1 MAHSYSHNYMSQ
13 QNECFLIIMH
23 LSTCIP
29 SFFFQDIFSVI
40 ITRLFIMISYS
51 SLKENCFFKEIY
63 ILSNTSFE
71 AGRFEKNMLKML
83 NIINIVQKYKW
94 TPLYAL
100 LHGNFSNFCHC
111 ISIPIFQFNQSIK
124 IITTTYLMPLLLLV
138 FCAVVSNICFCCN

>member
-1 MAHSYSHNYMSQ
+1 
-13 QNECFLIIMH
+13 
-23 LSTCIP
+23 
-29 SFFFQDIFSVI
+29 
-40 ITRLFIMISYS
+40 MISYS

-100 LHGNFSNFCHC
+100 LHGNFQIFV
-111 ISIPIFQFNQSIK
+111 IVYGFQFFNSIN
-124 IITTTYLMPLLLLV
+124 PLKL
-138 FCAVVSNICFCCN
+138 

>member
-1 MAHSYSHNYMSQ
+1 MLSYHNASIYMYS
-13 QNECFLIIMH
+13 II
-23 LSTCIP
+23 
-29 SFFFQDIFSVI
+29 FFQDIFPVI

-100 LHGNFSNFCHC
+100 LHGNFCHC

-124 IITTTYLMPLLLLV
+124 IITTTYLMSLLLLV

>member
-1 MAHSYSHNYMSQ
+1 MSQ

-23 LSTCIP
+23 LSTYIP

-40 ITRLFIMISYS
+40 ITRLFKMISYS

-83 NIINIVQKYKW
+83 NIINIVQKYK
-94 TPLYAL
+94 
-100 LHGNFSNFCHC
+100 
-111 ISIPIFQFNQSIK
+111 
-124 IITTTYLMPLLLLV
+124 
-138 FCAVVSNICFCCN
+138 

>member
-1 MAHSYSHNYMSQ
+1 MALSYSHSYMSQ

-23 LSTCIP
+23 LSTCIL

-94 TPLYAL
+94 TSLYAL
-100 LHGNFSNFCHC
+100 LHWKY

-124 IITTTYLMPLLLLV
+124 IITTTYLMSLLLLV